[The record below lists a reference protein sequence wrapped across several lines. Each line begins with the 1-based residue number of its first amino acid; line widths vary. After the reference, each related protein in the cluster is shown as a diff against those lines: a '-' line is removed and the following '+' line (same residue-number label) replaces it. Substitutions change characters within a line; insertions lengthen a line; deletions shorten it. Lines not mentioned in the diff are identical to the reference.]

1 MRKASTSSQNLPPSH
16 FDPLVLVLSFVAAMQ
31 TQISLT
37 LWNFFI
43 HVVSILCP
51 VVFSY
56 CDKGIETGAEGAFE
70 GSANEGEEEGDGK
83 GGREQNSS

>member
-1 MRKASTSSQNLPPSH
+1 
-16 FDPLVLVLSFVAAMQ
+16 MQ

-43 HVVSILCP
+43 YVVSILCP

-56 CDKGIETGAEGAFE
+56 CDKGIETGAEGGFE